1 MSLKDR
7 LGLATPPLFLMD
19 GSAFIFR
26 GFFANR
32 NMQRSDGF
40 PTNALVVVSRVLLR
54 ILREEA
60 PEHFVFVQDG
70 RGKNFRHEIFP
81 LYKANR
87 EATPEDLVRQIDPI
101 QRMVRA
107 LGAAAPRF
115 RRLRGP
121 TTASPLWR
129 NASPRSARWSS

>member
-7 LGLATPPLFLMD
+7 LGLTTAPLFLMD
-19 GSAFIFR
+19 GSAFIYR

-54 ILREEA
+54 ILREEE
-60 PEHFVFVQDG
+60 PVHFAFVQDG

-87 EATPEDLVRQIDPI
+87 EATPEDLVRQMEPI

-107 LGAAAPRF
+107 LGL
-115 RRLRGP
+115 RLILSEGCE
-121 TTASPLWR
+121 AVD
-129 NASPRSARWSS
+129 